1 MSDSWNGKSDNNWF
15 NAGNW
20 STGKVP
26 TINATGT
33 QSVVINAGGTGP
45 VIAENGAGAPAY
57 ITVDQSGTGY
67 VDAQI
72 AGELITLTSGASL
85 TLQGVALGT
94 YLGNGKLG
102 NITNLKAASS
112 ATPTFDSHMQIDVT
126 GAGLHTLLLN
136 DVNHNFGEIAIGAG
150 ATLNVTIAPGGN
162 NQTPHGLY
170 NYGLISIGSGAD
182 FEFSTVAG
190 TGDTVGFYNPGWI
203 QVEGGTFTAN
213 AAVLD
218 GANVANG
225 TGTPDGYIAV
235 GKSGNVVL
243 SGAVAAQEQ
252 ITFTDNTANT
262 LQITAGTLFSGT
274 VNNFG
279 SSDTILVNGFTSTSN
294 ATLTT
299 VGGVTE
305 LITAN
310 GAVLTT
316 ITLTGAVT
324 SNITTGTN
332 SSGQEFIIN
341 GGTTAAHTTYTS
353 GGNTLSSGSG
363 TLANS
368 STVTVTG
375 SGTSLAVTS
384 TVTGTG
390 SFLVDYG
397 ATLALDNPT
406 GNDAG
411 QTVTFGTHG
420 STTAPN
426 TLLINDNSSGF
437 GGTVTGFG
445 VNDAIILGASTLPA
459 LPANDGVAL
468 SYSGTGDVL
477 TISETNASGGVV
489 SSSTVTVI
497 GTAALATGSFVAEIS
512 TLGIVVESAAGLAG
526 HGFTFAA
533 GAGNTASFESPTP
546 FGGTAPGDIIATGET
561 VTISTGTASVSGNV
575 ADNGTISVLSGAGF
589 TDAHSLT
596 GTGTLAVAAGGAA
609 SLTGN
614 TTLGTITDA
623 GTLALGGTDA
633 VAINI
638 TGAASIASTFSDSQA
653 ITGTGALTI
662 GSGITATL
670 AAGSSVA
677 SVLDNGTLNLA
688 GAMGGSINMEGNNA
702 NTVAD
707 FLGSDVT
714 GNTLNTSFTN
724 LGFGDKIILG
734 GANFALSG
742 SADVLTE
749 SYSGGV
755 LTVTDTTSHATV
767 AVNVSLTA
775 GDAASLIHV
784 TDNTGALVIT
794 LCFYPGTALATP
806 EGTILVEDIKPG
818 DMLMT
823 ANGAKPVRWIGQSH
837 IHTRF
842 ADPLRSLPIR
852 IRQGALG
859 DGLPQRDLLLS
870 PDHAIHV
877 DGILVQASALVNGSS
892 IIRDYDVPES
902 FTYYHVELDSHELL
916 LAEGVDAESFVDNV
930 DRMHFHNW
938 EDRMAPEAAIMEMD
952 LPRAK
957 SARQV
962 PASIRRRLGL
972 DQMAVA

>member
-1 MSDSWNGKSDNNWF
+1 GY
-15 NAGNW
+15 
-20 STGKVP
+20 
-26 TINATGT
+26 
-33 QSVVINAGGTGP
+33 QP
-45 VIAENGAGAPAY
+45 VISPNYAPTNITVIQTLNTGGAGY
-57 ITVDQSGTGY
+57 TTLGET
-67 VDAQI
+67 QI
-72 AGELITLTSGASL
+72 DGVGITLTNGADL
-85 TLQGVALGT
+85 TIQGVAMGIFYANKDTLTPNYGT
-94 YLGNGKLG
+94 MSGLHGAL
-102 NITNLKAASS
+102 T
-112 ATPTFDSHMQIDVT
+112 ATPTADMHMQISVIGTD
-126 GAGLHTLLLN
+126 TLTV
-136 DVNHNFGEIAIGAG
+136 DTVNENFGFITIGNTD
-150 ATLNVTIAPGGN
+150 TLTINNVITGGN
-162 NQTPHGLY
+162 AQQLHGLI
-170 NYGLISIGSGAD
+170 NYGEISISAGGELNITDVAPSG
-182 FEFSTVAG
+182 STVAN
-190 TGDTVGFYNPGWI
+190 FYNAGWI
-203 QVEGGTFTAN
+203 VDNGGTLN
-213 AAVLD
+213 ISSSVLD
-218 GANVANG
+218 GASTQAPSGGVDGFIELGQSANA
-225 TGTPDGYIAV
+225 I
-235 GKSGNVVL
+235 L
-243 SGAVAAQEQ
+243 SGTVGTSEQ
-252 ITFTDNTANT
+252 VNFTDNTANT

-316 ITLTGAVT
+316 ITLTGSIT

-363 TLANS
+363 TLANT

-390 SFLVDYG
+390 SFLIDYG

-445 VNDAIILGASTLPA
+445 VNDAIILGASALPT

-533 GAGNTASFESPTP
+533 GAGKTASFESPTP
-546 FGGTAPGDIIATGET
+546 FGGTAPGDIIAAGET

>member
-1 MSDSWNGKSDNNWF
+1 
-15 NAGNW
+15 
-20 STGKVP
+20 
-26 TINATGT
+26 
-33 QSVVINAGGTGP
+33 
-45 VIAENGAGAPAY
+45 
-57 ITVDQSGTGY
+57 
-67 VDAQI
+67 
-72 AGELITLTSGASL
+72 
-85 TLQGVALGT
+85 
-94 YLGNGKLG
+94 
-102 NITNLKAASS
+102 
-112 ATPTFDSHMQIDVT
+112 
-126 GAGLHTLLLN
+126 
-136 DVNHNFGEIAIGAG
+136 
-150 ATLNVTIAPGGN
+150 
-162 NQTPHGLY
+162 
-170 NYGLISIGSGAD
+170 
-182 FEFSTVAG
+182 
-190 TGDTVGFYNPGWI
+190 
-203 QVEGGTFTAN
+203 
-213 AAVLD
+213 
-218 GANVANG
+218 
-225 TGTPDGYIAV
+225 
-235 GKSGNVVL
+235 
-243 SGAVAAQEQ
+243 
-252 ITFTDNTANT
+252 
-262 LQITAGTLFSGT
+262 
-274 VNNFG
+274 
-279 SSDTILVNGFTSTSN
+279 
-294 ATLTT
+294 
-299 VGGVTE
+299 
-305 LITAN
+305 
-310 GAVLTT
+310 
-316 ITLTGAVT
+316 
-324 SNITTGTN
+324 
-332 SSGQEFIIN
+332 
-341 GGTTAAHTTYTS
+341 
-353 GGNTLSSGSG
+353 
-363 TLANS
+363 
-368 STVTVTG
+368 
-375 SGTSLAVTS
+375 
-384 TVTGTG
+384 
-390 SFLVDYG
+390 DYG

-497 GTAALATGSFVAEIS
+497 GTAALSTGSFVAEIS

-561 VTISTGTASVSGNV
+561 VTISTGTASVSSGGVTDNGTISVLSGAGFTDAHSLTGTGTLAVAAGGSASLTGNTTLGTITDAGTLTLGGTDAVAINITGAASIASAFSDSQAITGAGALTIGSGITATLAAGSSIASVLDNGTLNLAGAMGGSINMEGNGTHTVADFNTANAAAKLINFGTTDAIILANGALATPVAGDGLVLNYSTAGVLTVTETNASGTSIASDAVTVAGVTGLSTGSFIALESAAGTMIELAPTTATAYNFSASGTGSFEAYANYTGGVAPGDILTTNESVTISAGTASVSSGGV

-638 TGAASIASTFSDSQA
+638 AGAASIASTFSDSQA